1 MHVIIYCRDKADS
14 LNLRLANRED
24 HLKFVGEHLDKVK
37 VAGPLIAEDGETM
50 IGSMLLM
57 EFATLA
63 EAEDWSQQDP
73 YRKAGLFERVE
84 ITEINWT
91 LGKP

>member
-1 MHVIIYCRDKADS
+1 
-14 LNLRLANRED
+14 
-24 HLKFVGEHLDKVK
+24 
-37 VAGPLIAEDGETM
+37 
-50 IGSMLLM
+50 M

-63 EAEDWSQQDP
+63 EAQDWSKGDP

>member
-1 MHVIIYCRDKADS
+1 MDVIIYCRDKKDALD
-14 LNLRLANRED
+14 LRLANREE
-24 HLKFVGEHLDKVK
+24 HLKYVGEHLDKVK
-37 VAGPLIAEDGETM
+37 VAGPLIAEDGKTM

-63 EAEDWSQQDP
+63 EAQDWSKGDP

-84 ITEINWT
+84 ITE
-91 LGKP
+91 